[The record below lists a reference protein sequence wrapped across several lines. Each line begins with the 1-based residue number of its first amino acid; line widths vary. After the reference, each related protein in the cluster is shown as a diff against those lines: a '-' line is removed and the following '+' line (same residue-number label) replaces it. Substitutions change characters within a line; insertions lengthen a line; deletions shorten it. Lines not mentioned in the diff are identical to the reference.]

1 MISVYSPPLQAM
13 HDSQVF
19 ISGDVTIHPNAAIA
33 PGVLL
38 QASPGSSI
46 VVAAG
51 ACIGM
56 GAVLHSCDGTIE
68 IREGASI
75 GAGVLIVGAGAI
87 GPGACI
93 GSLSTLLNTTVEA
106 KVLVPS
112 GSILGDGSRQLQ
124 IEAEVAQPT
133 MSPSQP
139 PPQPDL
145 SPDPWATSQPQ
156 IPTISAPSSE
166 TQSNGF
172 NSFKYPE
179 PASIGA
185 NPFKYPE
192 NPSLSLNQTAQSNG
206 ASDKTA
212 PEKVANVVHGQSYVN
227 DLLSTLLP
235 NRNSQMSPS
244 PDS

>member
-1 MISVYSPPLQAM
+1 VYLPPLQAM

-46 VVAAG
+46 IIAAG
-51 ACIGM
+51 ACVGM
-56 GAVLHSCDGTIE
+56 GAVLHSCNGTIE
-68 IREGASI
+68 VREGASI
-75 GAGVLIVGAGAI
+75 GAGALIVGTGTI
-87 GPGACI
+87 GPDACI
-93 GSLSTLLNTTVEA
+93 GSLSTLLNTSVEQ

-112 GSILGDGSRQLQ
+112 GSILGDGSRQIQ
-124 IEAEVAQPT
+124 IEAEVAQPA
-133 MSPSQP
+133 MSPSKP
-139 PPQPDL
+139 PPQPNL
-145 SPDPWATSQPQ
+145 SPDPWAASQTPDP
-156 IPTISAPSSE
+156 ILSAPVLE
-166 TQSNGF
+166 NQSNGV

-192 NPSLSLNQTAQSNG
+192 NPSLSPNQSQTNG

-212 PEKVANVVHGQSYVN
+212 PEKAANVVHGQSYVN

-235 NRNSQMSPS
+235 NRNGQMSPS